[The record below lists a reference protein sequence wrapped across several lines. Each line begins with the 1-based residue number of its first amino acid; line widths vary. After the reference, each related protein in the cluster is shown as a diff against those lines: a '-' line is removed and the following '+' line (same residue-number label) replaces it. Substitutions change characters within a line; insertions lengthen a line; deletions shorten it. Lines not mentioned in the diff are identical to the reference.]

1 MGYRDLAY
9 AIVEQAVEDYK
20 EARFVGEE
28 AEEIEEF
35 FDSSW
40 CEFLLDGFHLTGREI
55 INMLRSKPVT
65 A

>member
-28 AEEIEEF
+28 VEEIEEF
-35 FDSSW
+35 FDSKW
-40 CEFLLDGFHLTGREI
+40 CELLLDGFQFTGREI

-65 A
+65 V

>member
-20 EARFVGEE
+20 EARFIGEE
-28 AEEIEEF
+28 SEEIEEF
-35 FDSSW
+35 FGSRW
-40 CEFLLDGFHLTGREI
+40 CEFLLDGFQFTGLEI
-55 INMLRSKPVT
+55 IRILRSKPFS

>member
-35 FDSSW
+35 FDSNW
-40 CEFLLDGFHLTGREI
+40 CKLLLDDFQFTGHEI
-55 INMLRSKPVT
+55 IQMLRSKPVT